1 MARAPAR
8 PLELSDEERAALESL
23 GRSSR
28 KRLALRAE
36 IVLATSATGMTHA
49 AVAARLGTVE
59 ATVRRWR
66 RRFEERGVSGL
77 HDAPRSGAPKATL
90 MVTDPQRVEL
100 ERLARRARTNRHL
113 AFRAKIVMACAEGA
127 TNLEVATRL
136 RTTPH
141 TVGRWRKRF
150 VTDGVDGLFDE
161 PRPGA
166 PRKITD
172 DDVEAIVVKTLESK
186 PKGRTHWSTR
196 KMAEHAGVSHTTVGR
211 IWRTFGLQPHVVKTF
226 KFSDDPLFVEK
237 VRDIV
242 GLYLNPP
249 AGAVVFSFD
258 EKPQIQALE
267 RAQPVLPMD
276 FGQPE
281 RQTHNYVRHGT
292 LDLFAALNVA
302 TGKIIA
308 QRKKRHRAVDFVAF
322 LRLLDAQVEPDLEV
336 HVILDNLSAHK
347 APVVKRWLARHP
359 RFHFHFTPTY
369 SAWLNLVER
378 FFGLL
383 TEHAL
388 RRGSHSSLY
397 ELGSAIEAYIEA
409 HNEEGKPFVWTKTA
423 DEILDTVKRFGERT
437 IRVHGDQESDRN
449 S

>member
-1 MARAPAR
+1 MPRMAE
-8 PLELSDEERAALESL
+8 PLRLSVEQRTALEEL
-23 GRSSR
+23 CRSPR
-28 KRLALRAE
+28 RRLAQRAS
-36 IVLATSATGMTHA
+36 IVLAVSAEDMTHKR
-49 AVAARLGTVE
+49 VAEQLGTVE

-66 RRFEERGVSGL
+66 RRFEGQGVEGL
-77 HDAPRSGAPKATL
+77 QDAPRSGVPKAEL
-90 MVTDPQRVEL
+90 VVTEQQRAEL

-113 AFRAKIVMACAEGA
+113 AYRAKIVLACAEGA
-127 TNLEVATRL
+127 TNVDVAARL
-136 RTTPH
+136 RTSPH

-150 VTDGVDGLFDE
+150 VGHGVDGLLDQ

-166 PRKITD
+166 PRKISD
-172 DDVEAIVVKTLESK
+172 EEVEAIVVKTLETK

-196 KMAEHAGVSHTTVGR
+196 KMAEQAGVSHTTVGR
-211 IWRTFGLQPHVVKTF
+211 IWRTFGLQPHVVKSF
-226 KFSDDPLFVEK
+226 KISDDPLFIEK

-249 AGAVVFSFD
+249 NHAVVLSFD

-281 RQTHNYVRHGT
+281 RQTHNYFRHGT
-292 LDLFAALNVA
+292 LDLFAALEVA
-302 TGKIIA
+302 SGKVIG
-308 QRKKRHRAVDFVAF
+308 RTKKQHRAEDFVAF
-322 LRLLDAQVEPDLEV
+322 LRVLDAQVEAHLDV

-347 APVVKRWLARHP
+347 APKVKRWLARHP

-383 TEHAL
+383 TQHAL
-388 RRGSHSSLY
+388 KRGSHTSVSDLAA
-397 ELGSAIEAYIEA
+397 AIDEYIDT

-423 DEILDTVKRFGERT
+423 DQILDTVKRFGQRT
-437 IRVHGDQESDRN
+437 IQVHGGEQSDQN